1 MKIDLRLLAI
11 VLLVLGLFG
20 LAYDR
25 FTYVKDTHGFRVG
38 SLEVA
43 VKDRE
48 TVNIPMWLSVGALA
62 AGGVLLLS
70 RRRGGATV

>member
-1 MKIDLRLLAI
+1 MKLDLRLVAI
-11 VLLVLGLFG
+11 VLIVVGLFG
-20 LAYDR
+20 LAYGS
-25 FTYVKDTHGFRVG
+25 FTYTKDSHGFKVG

-48 TVNIPMWLSVGALA
+48 TINIPLWLSVGALA